1 MFLIQQSS
9 ATYETEIGQTEPTI
23 HKFIGR
29 TATSEPF
36 ESKPEAAEAM
46 IVLAIRTIKVMKLQ
60 DFVTEQ
66 TRTPEDS
73 PTRIEIVGTQEIS
86 NTTMTINLQVVEVKK
101 AD

>member
-9 ATYETEIGQTEPTI
+9 ATFDTNVGQTQPTI

-36 ESKPEAAEAM
+36 QSKPEAAEAM

-60 DFVTEQ
+60 DFFINQ

-73 PTRIEIVGTQEIS
+73 PTQIEIVGTEETS
-86 NTTMTINLQVVEVKK
+86 NTTMTINLQIVEVKK
-101 AD
+101 VV